1 MLTATWGRRIASALF
16 LFTCTAFGQYAGATS
31 CKSCHPK
38 QSESQAKSGH
48 ALALSG
54 GATEWNFG
62 AGVQAV
68 TPVSQL
74 DKEFYLE
81 HGLSD
86 YKGTRL
92 LTPGHKD
99 SKGVRYRITDPESKI
114 LRCFQCH
121 STGPLALTPEMTIL
135 PSEQGIRCEACH
147 GPGQEHIARGGAKAA
162 IFNPGTLNA
171 QAINEF
177 CGNCHRK
184 PATVNDDTDW
194 NNAWNTRHEPVY
206 LDKSACFQKSQGAL
220 TCMTCH
226 SPHEPLARTGVA
238 GNKQAGNQYDAI
250 CQNCH
255 ARPQHKAVAVMGKS
269 CVGCHMP
276 KVIPQPK
283 LAFTNHW
290 IGIYRRG
297 NLRP

>member
-1 MLTATWGRRIASALF
+1 M
-16 LFTCTAFGQYAGATS
+16 
-31 CKSCHPK
+31 
-38 QSESQAKSGH
+38 KSGH
-48 ALALSG
+48 ARALSG

-68 TPVSQL
+68 TPVSQI
-74 DKEFYLE
+74 DQEYYLE

-86 YKGTRL
+86 YKGTKY

-99 SKGVRYRITDPESKI
+99 SKGERYRITDPESKI

-121 STGPLALTPEMTIL
+121 STGPLKLTAEMTIL
-135 PSEQGIRCEACH
+135 PAENGIRCEACH
-147 GPGQEHIARGGAKAA
+147 GPGQDHIARGGSKLGV
-162 IFNPGTLNA
+162 FNPGALNA
-171 QAINEF
+171 SAMNEF

-184 PATVNDDTDW
+184 PAKAEDDTDW
-194 NNAWNTRHEPVY
+194 SNAWNTRHQPVY
-206 LDKSACFQKSQGAL
+206 LDQSACFQKSKGAL
-220 TCMTCH
+220 NCVTCH
-226 SPHEPLARTGVA
+226 NPHEPLGR
-238 GNKQAGNQYDAI
+238 YDYNAI

-255 ARPQHKAVAVMGKS
+255 AKPLHKAIAVVGKS

-276 KVIPQPK
+276 KVVPQQK